1 MVNLDINDHEIL
13 VSDVKSPVAEG
24 KDRISNLLKLIYS
37 KTNRLQVKF
46 LNYVIAKRY
55 LISLIYL
62 LRTKLPVPSSMELAL
77 D

>member
-62 LRTKLPVPSSMELAL
+62 LRT
-77 D
+77 